1 MEETLVNE
9 LKKRWLTTK
18 EIRRLTGWSLVR
30 ITQWIF
36 AATIQY
42 PLAERQAYANAMT
55 EFKIIQEED
64 YAVV

>member
-1 MEETLVNE
+1 MEEILVNE

-36 AATIQY
+36 SATIKYQ
-42 PLAERQAYANAMT
+42 LAERQPIANRMA

-64 YAVV
+64 YAAV